1 MRIMLCIAAVAS
13 LGAAP
18 ALAQEPAKAANAP
31 AHGKEAVVQ
40 ASAAEKTAREVYIC
54 DSSAETRR
62 GFAREFGSAEFVT
75 AEEAASAEAWA
86 APRCMTPAEARK
98 LKQLASAR

>member
-1 MRIMLCIAAVAS
+1 MRIMLCIAAVAA

-18 ALAQEPAKAANAP
+18 ALAHEPAKAANAAALGRDAAQTTKSP
-31 AHGKEAVVQ
+31 RQVYVCDD
-40 ASAAEKTAREVYIC
+40 SAMTK
-54 DSSAETRR
+54 R

-75 AEEAASAEAWA
+75 AQQVVSGEAGT
-86 APRCMTPAEARK
+86 APRCVTKAEARK